1 MNAAVDTL
9 PVETFESN
17 IVPDRFLNQLAVFT
31 GGAQGIGAAI
41 ARRLSREGARVVIA
55 DIDVPAMQATARAI
69 ASEGGCVETI
79 DCDVRR
85 AADVGQMVRLTL
97 ELAGRIDVLIQSAGI
112 CKGIPFTDTDEA
124 LWDETLDT
132 NLKGAF
138 LVARAVVPHMIER
151 EGGSLVFVASTN
163 SFEGEMLQA
172 PYNASKG
179 GLYLLMKTLARELG
193 PYGIRSNAVGP
204 GFIRTRLSEPFL
216 HEPEFIKKYLDRE
229 NPAIPLRRLGL
240 PEDVTGPVLFLASR
254 DAAFVNGALLL
265 VDGGQL
271 A

>member
-1 MNAAVDTL
+1 M
-9 PVETFESN
+9 
-17 IVPDRFLNQLAVFT
+17 
-31 GGAQGIGAAI
+31 
-41 ARRLSREGARVVIA
+41 
-55 DIDVPAMQATARAI
+55 
-69 ASEGGCVETI
+69 
-79 DCDVRR
+79 VRR
-85 AADVGQMVRLTL
+85 A
-97 ELAGRIDVLIQSAGI
+97 LAWQGRIDVLIHSAGI
-112 CKGIPFTDTDEA
+112 CKGVPFLETGEE
-124 LWDETLDT
+124 LWDTTLDT

-138 LVARAVVPHMIER
+138 LVSRAVVPHMIER
-151 EGGSLVFVASTN
+151 GRGSLVFIASTN
-163 SFEGEMLQA
+163 SCEGEMLQA

-216 HEPEFIKKYLDRE
+216 KEPEFIRKYLDRE
-229 NPAIPLRRLGL
+229 NPAIPLCRLGL
-240 PEDVTGPVLFLASR
+240 PEDVTGPALFLASR